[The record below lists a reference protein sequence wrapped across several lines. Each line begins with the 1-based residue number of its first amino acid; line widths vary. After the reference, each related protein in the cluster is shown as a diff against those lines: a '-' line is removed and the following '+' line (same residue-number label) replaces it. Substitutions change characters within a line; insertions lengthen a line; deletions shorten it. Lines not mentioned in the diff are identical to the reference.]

1 MENNDLFF
9 QNLSTDDYSGIA
21 ARVVYLRT
29 EILHMSQSQFA
40 SLLKISQTY
49 LSMVENG
56 KRQISGPIIQRIIT
70 TLSVNFEWLVY
81 GVGND
86 DEIFLSNT
94 ITKEYLKSS
103 SKSSSLSALQAAYSL
118 NASEMDYISWYLS
131 LSREERKQYVNAMK
145 TISSMT
151 KLTIRQDHP

>member
-1 MENNDLFF
+1 MENNDLFL

-56 KRQISGPIIQRIIT
+56 KRQISGSIIQRIIA

-94 ITKEYLKSS
+94 ITKKYLESS
-103 SKSSSLSALQAAYSL
+103 SQSSSLSALQAAYSL

-131 LSREERKQYVNAMK
+131 LSREERKQYVTAMK

>member
-21 ARVVYLRT
+21 SRIIYLRA
-29 EILHMSQSQFA
+29 EVLHMSQIQFA

-49 LSMVENG
+49 LSMVETG
-56 KRQISGPIIQRIIT
+56 RKHISDSIVQRIIS

-94 ITKEYLKSS
+94 VTKEYLESS
-103 SKSSSLSALQAAYSL
+103 SQSASLSALQAAYSL

-131 LSREERKQYVNAMK
+131 LTREERKQYVNAMK

-151 KLTIRQDHP
+151 K

>member
-56 KRQISGPIIQRIIT
+56 KRQISGPIIQRIIA

-151 KLTIRQDHP
+151 KLTIHQDHP

>member
-9 QNLSTDDYSGIA
+9 QTLSTDDYSGIA

-56 KRQISGPIIQRIIT
+56 KRQISDPIIQRIIA

-81 GVGND
+81 GIGND

-103 SKSSSLSALQAAYSL
+103 SQSSSLSALQAAYSL